1 MKTINDLMKTHLPS
15 EYNGF
20 SIGEFLNRKKLK
32 IESVRADRI
41 SGRRCIKVDVR
52 IVEDKS
58 NVNKNKVFT
67 VRLDESNTFEE
78 GELDAYLKETKNY
91 LGFPLIVDVEEDIE
105 QAYFFQQNMLTLVV
119 NNYLVDTDAEKQE
132 VEITSMKERPLK
144 NIGDYRIF
152 DINQFFKDNSA
163 SFVGTYYEKGNVMFN
178 VLVNKEVVVKVA
190 VPIEKYDSL
199 PASLLTLNKPFE
211 ECVSDYTFAHATSH
225 RYGTRWTLNFKDIT
239 FKPGIIMKEAF
250 KLAYDEPRLEVA
262 NAQYDSGID
271 DIDEVQNDISKEQSS
286 FEEKARQEYRET
298 PSKPFGKHR
307 HI

>member
-211 ECVSDYTFAHATSH
+211 ECVSDYTFSHATSH

-262 NAQYDSGID
+262 NTQYDSGID
-271 DIDEVQNDISKEQSS
+271 DTDEVQSDISKEQSS
-286 FEEKARQEYRET
+286 FEEKARQKYRET